1 MDRGKGGG
9 MKLWV
14 DSERTVEV
22 DEGLIPTGKLVR
34 VEKSGPL
41 DFGGGGSEG
50 KERDLREVLEDSR
63 VKDLCGAGKLSFALD
78 RFRTRE
84 GY

>member
-1 MDRGKGGG
+1 MGLIRKTYESGGSG
-9 MKLWV
+9 
-14 DSERTVEV
+14 VELSRR
-22 DEGLIPTGKLVR
+22 EGLAL
-34 VEKSGPL
+34 
-41 DFGGGGSEG
+41 GGGGSEG